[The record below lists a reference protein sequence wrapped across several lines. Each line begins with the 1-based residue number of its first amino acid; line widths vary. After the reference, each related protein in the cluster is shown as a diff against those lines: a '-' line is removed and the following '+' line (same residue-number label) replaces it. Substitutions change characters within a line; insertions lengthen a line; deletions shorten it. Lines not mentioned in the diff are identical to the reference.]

1 MTLSRLHLQQ
11 QTPFFWKVWNFCAF
25 QDCSAT
31 SPTGLKAGF
40 ALVVFSDGKEEYG
53 KKQFNNK

>member
-25 QDCSAT
+25 QDFYVISYT
-31 SPTGLKAGF
+31 VLK
-40 ALVVFSDGKEEYG
+40 
-53 KKQFNNK
+53 QR